1 MNKTLGFTVDY
12 VQKYHFYKIIFFIFS
27 RYALN
32 HPVVSYCQGMSDLA
46 SPLLVTMNDEAHAY
60 ICFCS
65 LMSRLSPNFLLDGIT
80 MTQRFQHLA
89 EGLMYYD
96 NTFYN
101 YLKSHQVSLL
111 NIIKVEMIKI
121 NKKIMAKKVLTK
133 IFYLDTLQTLYISC
147 SAKLPP

>member
-1 MNKTLGFTVDY
+1 MFLLLAPKLFCWILS
-12 VQKYHFYKIIFFIFS
+12 FMILSKIFIFIKGFFIFS

-101 YLKSHQVSLL
+101 YLKSHQVNLL
-111 NIIKVEMIKI
+111 NILKVEQFKR
-121 NKKIMAKKVLTK
+121 NQNHGQQGL
-133 IFYLDTLQTLYISC
+133 
-147 SAKLPP
+147 